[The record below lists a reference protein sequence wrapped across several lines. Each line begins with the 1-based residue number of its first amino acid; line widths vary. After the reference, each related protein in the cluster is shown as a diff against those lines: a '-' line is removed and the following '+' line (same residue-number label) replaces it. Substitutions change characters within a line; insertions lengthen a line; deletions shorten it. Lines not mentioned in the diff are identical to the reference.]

1 MSYKQRRP
9 ACEAGRLGTASR
21 FVQGGQ
27 QNNSN
32 PYRGSLHRLPVSMR
46 RRYLTDCRAAD
57 TAYRY
62 LAEARRLLQGL
73 QP

>member
-1 MSYKQRRP
+1 MSYKRRRP
-9 ACEAGRLGTASR
+9 ACEAGRLDTASR
-21 FVQGGQ
+21 CVLGGH
-27 QNNSN
+27 
-32 PYRGSLHRLPVSMR
+32 PYNTNTFRASLHRLPGSMR
-46 RRYLTDCRAAD
+46 RRYLADCRAAD